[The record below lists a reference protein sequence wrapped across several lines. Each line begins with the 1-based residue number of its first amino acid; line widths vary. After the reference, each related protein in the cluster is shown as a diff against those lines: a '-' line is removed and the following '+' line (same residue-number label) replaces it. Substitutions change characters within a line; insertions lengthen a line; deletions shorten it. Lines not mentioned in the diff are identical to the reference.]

1 MMTGQGTLVTFD
13 KQVFTVSEPGTFLL
27 TKDYKQNNFT
37 VLMESNDDGRYDLV
51 ILTKKNLIFIDLY
64 KEVFN
69 YLFSTLIIIKRL
81 KSQNK

>member
-69 YLFSTLIIIKRL
+69 Y
-81 KSQNK
+81 